1 MLIRIPAQANYFSWA
16 LYLLGGVLM
25 AIGSATMFT
34 VTPAT
39 PIANVYG
46 YSIILGAGTGLVFNL
61 GFTVSGVTIMAET
74 GNGLD
79 LQRVISMQNLSQLGF
94 QTLSLLIGGQIFQS
108 LSMKNLTYALS
119 ELGLSQAEIRSAI
132 AGTRSAVFMRLSP
145 AFQEQAIKA
154 ITDAMSRV
162 YILSIVVSAITVICA
177 MLMKKEKLFPTAG
190 ERMVIAGG
198 A

>member
-1 MLIRIPAQANYFSWA
+1 VLIRIPAQANCFSWA

-25 AIGSATMFT
+25 AAGSASMFT

-39 PIANVYG
+39 PVANVYG

-94 QTLSLLIGGQIFQS
+94 QTLSLLIGGQVFQS
-108 LSMKNLTYALS
+108 LSMKNLTHALS
-119 ELGLSQAEIRSAI
+119 ELGMSQAEIRSAI
-132 AGTRSAVFMRLSP
+132 AGTRSAVFTRLSP

-190 ERMVIAGG
+190 ERIVIAGG

>member
-1 MLIRIPAQANYFSWA
+1 MT
-16 LYLLGGVLM
+16 
-25 AIGSATMFT
+25 IGSATMFT

-108 LSMKNLTYALS
+108 LSMKNLTQVLS
-119 ELGLSQAEIRSAI
+119 GLGLSQAEIRSAI
-132 AGTRSAVFMRLSP
+132 AGTRSAVFTRLS
-145 AFQEQAIKA
+145 QEQAIMA
-154 ITDAMSRV
+154 ITNAMSRI
-162 YILSIVVSAITVICA
+162 YILSIVVSVITVICA
-177 MLMKKEKLFPTAG
+177 MPMKKAKLFPTAK
-190 ERMVIAGG
+190 
-198 A
+198 